1 MFRAAVAFRA
11 ALSGLCLKG
20 EGIVL
25 MRLVRI
31 VCCALLVFPLGEHCF
46 GQSRPCFAFLLGGDV
61 TVACDGR
68 ATKITNLGNV
78 ESFAITEEQSS
89 LGYTTSRLTGRSEST
104 TVYAYTA
111 TVVDL
116 NTGKSRMID
125 GVRGVVNT
133 CGGLFSIHHV
143 GDLLSSTRELVSG
156 AELEFRLYDWF
167 RCSSDRKTVVG
178 STRETGADL
187 LEGLRTGAK
196 IAAAGDFSVYD
207 FNVSPSG
214 AKVAYI
220 NQLGAV
226 CVLSPSSLMAECS
239 ATGGTLL
246 DNPSVND
253 SGGVLIAAGTSR
265 ECFYRTS
272 TNFSTKAFPG
282 AANMNRDECLGIGY
296 WRSGLKSIEII
307 QPIGCVPQW
316 INRPMAALLDKFS
329 ANLTHKSVPHQR

>member
-196 IAAAGDFSVYD
+196 IAAAGDFSVMTLTS
-207 FNVSPSG
+207 VQVG
-214 AKVAYI
+214 RR
-220 NQLGAV
+220 
-226 CVLSPSSLMAECS
+226 SL
-239 ATGGTLL
+239 
-246 DNPSVND
+246 
-253 SGGVLIAAGTSR
+253 
-265 ECFYRTS
+265 TS
-272 TNFSTKAFPG
+272 TNWVLSVFFPLPVLWLNVPQQVGRCLTTRPLTIRVAFSSPLAHHGSAFTEP
-282 AANMNRDECLGIGY
+282 
-296 WRSGLKSIEII
+296 
-307 QPIGCVPQW
+307 QPIFQP
-316 INRPMAALLDKFS
+316 RPFPVRR
-329 ANLTHKSVPHQR
+329 T